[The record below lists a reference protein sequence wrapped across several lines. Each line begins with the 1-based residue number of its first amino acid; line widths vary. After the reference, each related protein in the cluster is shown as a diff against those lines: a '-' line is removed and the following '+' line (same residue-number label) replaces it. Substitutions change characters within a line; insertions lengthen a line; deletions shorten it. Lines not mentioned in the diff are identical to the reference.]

1 MPFKVV
7 VISMSVSLLAGSGV
21 ASAQHAPAVRA
32 RYVEA
37 KTIALKQIFQTKRDW
52 HVTAY
57 KPVGDDAETGDV
69 PVKICF
75 WFDHSKR
82 DKDCRTVG
90 DAQYP
95 HQNLTDISVVSL
107 IQSNP
112 PFLGIKVDSFFTGGG
127 SGIARDVAISTYD
140 REDDNFSN
148 VATLKLNE
156 ISEYRII
163 DSGLLRGSIIT
174 ATGIWQKDE
183 GHFGNHKY
191 WIQVY
196 KYGNYYASYEKFIG
210 YLTLKKYSAEQ
221 ADVIRQEIGSIS
233 RILKSTYGDRD
244 PFN

>member
-1 MPFKVV
+1 
-7 VISMSVSLLAGSGV
+7 MSVSLLAGSGI
-21 ASAQHAPAVRA
+21 SLAQGAPAAQA

-37 KTIALKQIFQTKRDW
+37 KTVALKQIFQTKRDW

-57 KPVGDDAETGDV
+57 KPVSDDAEIDDV

-82 DKDCRTVG
+82 NEDCRTVG

-95 HQNLTDISVVSL
+95 HQNLSDLSVVSL

-112 PFLGIKVDSFFTGGG
+112 SLSGIKIDTYFSAGG
-127 SGIARDVAISTYD
+127 SGIAREVSILTYD
-140 REDDNFSN
+140 REGDSFTNLT
-148 VATLKLNE
+148 TLKLNE

-163 DSGLLRGSIIT
+163 DSGPLRGSIVT
-174 ATGIWQKDE
+174 ATGIWQRDE
-183 GHFGNHKY
+183 GHFGHHKY

-221 ADVIRQEIGSIS
+221 VDVIKQEIASIS
-233 RILKSTYGDRD
+233 RIIKSTYGGSD
-244 PFN
+244 PLR